1 MQVRLM
7 RRMAFVN
14 DANAAAF
21 AVKYIGEQRRGLRC
35 KVVGQAWLGL
45 LSTFGGACVRITC
58 RP

>member
-35 KVVGQAWLGL
+35 KVVGRRGWD
-45 LSTFGGACVRITC
+45 C
-58 RP
+58 